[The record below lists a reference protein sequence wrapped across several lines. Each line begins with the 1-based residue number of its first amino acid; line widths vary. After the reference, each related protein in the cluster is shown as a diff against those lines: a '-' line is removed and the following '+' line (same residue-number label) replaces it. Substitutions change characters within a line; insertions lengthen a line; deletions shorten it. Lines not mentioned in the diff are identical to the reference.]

1 MNAGER
7 SDRIVL
13 GRILGPHGIRGRVK
27 VESFTDPPDG
37 LLRYERWFLRGA
49 AGSEAA
55 YRVADVQPD
64 GKRFRVAL
72 EGIADRDAATALRGC
87 EIEVERT
94 ELPPTGEREYYR
106 DDLLGFAVRNAS
118 GALLGKVSH
127 FVDGPG
133 GTRLVVVGTK
143 EYWVPAAAPYLR
155 RVLLE
160 QRELLVDWP
169 EDL

>member
-1 MNAGER
+1 VNAGER

-37 LLRYERWFLRGA
+37 LLRYERWFLRSAQG
-49 AGSEAA
+49 GSAA
-55 YRVADVQPD
+55 YRVADVLPD

-72 EGIADRDAATALRGC
+72 EGVADRDAATALRGC

-94 ELPPTGEREYYR
+94 ELPPVGEREHYR
-106 DDLLGFAVRNAS
+106 DDLLGFAVRNES
-118 GALLGKVSH
+118 GALLGKVSR
-127 FVDGPG
+127 FVDAPG
-133 GTRLVVVGTK
+133 GTKLVVVGTK
-143 EYWVPAAAPYLR
+143 EYWVPATAPYLR